1 MDIRLNPKEVH
12 IKKRDDIVDHYEM
25 EMEYDGIR
33 VQIPNCCFEHH
44 RDGLYVRVM
53 DEGNNATLLTL
64 ISTDTSL

>member
-1 MDIRLNPKEVH
+1 MYIRFIPKEVR
-12 IKKRDDIVDHYEM
+12 IKKHDNIVDHYEM
-25 EMEYDGIR
+25 EMECEGIR